1 MPSAKKERS
10 RRKKRAAAPGRSLPP
25 ALRAAAARLEAANA
39 ASDLSTGMEA
49 FLSID
54 LPVVQVATEPGDH
67 PLSDTAVEPIRMEIR
82 APTNISKVDARKMY
96 ELLTANV
103 RDLYVEA
110 GWGWDEVAKRREMEH
125 PQARFLVARL
135 GSTEV
140 VEGRGATPSGK
151 AALDD
156 AMRASLNAG
165 SDDDVNGGGDAGR
178 DPGAALA
185 MAAEEATIDE
195 GGRGQLAGFCHFRFS
210 WDQDDEENGEGVG
223 ASGDVLYVYE
233 IQVAPWAKRRGL
245 GRRMMQALELLANRH
260 GMSKVML
267 TVFKINKQAMSFYT
281 KRMKYSIDED
291 SPSNWDRPD
300 EVYEILSK
308 PTRHWAARASLGREA
323 TMMLD

>member
-1 MPSAKKERS
+1 MFSIKKHSAPPFKTGPT
-10 RRKKRAAAPGRSLPP
+10 KR
-25 ALRAAAARLEAANA
+25 
-39 ASDLSTGMEA
+39 
-49 FLSID
+49 
-54 LPVVQVATEPGDH
+54 PGDH

-82 APTNISKVDARKMY
+82 APTNLSKVDARKMY

-151 AALDD
+151 AALVAGEDSERSLRPMNEPKDD

-245 GRRMMQALELLANRH
+245 GRRMMQALEVSFHR
-260 GMSKVML
+260 
-267 TVFKINKQAMSFYT
+267 QA
-281 KRMKYSIDED
+281 
-291 SPSNWDRPD
+291 
-300 EVYEILSK
+300 
-308 PTRHWAARASLGREA
+308 
-323 TMMLD
+323 